1 MTRVIRLQRPT
12 RRAVLGAL
20 GLVGVGAALGRSVRR
35 AEAGSPPRLFAFVPA
50 IERPRAVGEILMDG
64 LPGVAVTA
72 FGRFADFS
80 AAIAAKKP
88 EGALSLADTLH
99 ALGIVSSVQ
108 GLLGGS
114 AQEPYVLLV
123 KNPADTIDSVSK
135 KSIGMVDVVG
145 RAELPL
151 LARRLFGLAE
161 PPVVRRVLKISDL
174 LPLLQLD
181 LAPAVTLPERFQS
194 EFQKQSR
201 LELRSLRPAT
211 AHLGRVALGFPTGRA
226 DRVIVSALSHASASV
241 QALLGAEAWQ

>member
-1 MTRVIRLQRPT
+1 MTRPDRLQRPT

-20 GLVGVGAALGRSVRR
+20 GLVGVGAAWGRSERR
-35 AEAGSPPRLFAFVPA
+35 AEAGGAPRLFAFVPA
-50 IERPRAVGEILMDG
+50 IERPRAVGEILVEG

-72 FGRFADFS
+72 FGRFADF
-80 AAIAAKKP
+80 AAAVASEKP
-88 EGALSLADTLH
+88 EGALSLADTLQS
-99 ALGIVSSVQ
+99 LGIAPGVQ
-108 GLLGGS
+108 GLAGGS

-123 KNPADTIDSVSK
+123 KNPAETIDSASK
-135 KSIGMVDVVG
+135 KAIGMVDVVG

-174 LPLLQLD
+174 LPLLHLD

-211 AHLGRVALGFPTGRA
+211 AHLGRMALGFPTGRA
-226 DRVIVSALSHASASV
+226 DRVIIAALRRASASV
-241 QALLGAEAWQ
+241 QALLGTEAWQ